1 MSLSLDPARTA
12 VVLIDLQTGILSMP
26 LEPQT
31 AETVVERGVAMA
43 VAIAAG
49 GGLVVRVN
57 VDFEPDLSDRPQGL
71 ADTPPVVPPG
81 GLSRDYARFHPD
93 VAALDAT
100 TVTKRQWGAF
110 HGTALD
116 DLLRRRRIDTVIVT
130 GVATNFGVEQTVR
143 EAWQLGY
150 SVVVPGD
157 ACSTSDG
164 AMHGFALERI
174 FPRIARVR
182 STAEVLAALGVAA

>member
-1 MSLSLDPARTA
+1 MPLSLDPARTA

-26 LEPQT
+26 LEPQS
-31 AETVVERGVAMA
+31 AETVVERGVALA
-43 VAIAAG
+43 RAAAAAG
-49 GGLVVRVN
+49 GLAVRVN
-57 VDFEPDLSDRPQGL
+57 VGFEADLSDRPQGL
-71 ADTPPVVPPG
+71 ADTPPAVPPG
-81 GLSRDYARFHPD
+81 GLPAEYSRFHPD

-116 DLLRRRRIDTVIVT
+116 DLLRRRRIDTVVVT

-150 SVVVPGD
+150 SVVVAED
-157 ACSTSDG
+157 ACSTSEA
-164 AMHGFALERI
+164 AMHGFALEKI

-182 STAEVLAALGVAA
+182 STAEVLAALGSAA